1 MCGNL
6 KFWKMHKTGGH
17 FAAWEKPELLVADLR
32 EFYGP
37 GGGAAGVVKNKSLRS
52 Y

>member
-37 GGGAAGVVKNKSLRS
+37 GGGAAGVVKK
-52 Y
+52 